1 MEALNVNG
9 SGTVRARGGT
19 SLGGSGGGGGGRVA
33 IKAGAV
39 SSQLAVSAAG
49 GVTSSG
55 YTCGGAAGTFYFL
68 NGTSSSLILDNSGG
82 VSDSGTCTPFPGDL
96 NGVQLSQL
104 SISRTTCVDVR
115 QSAKNNDVR
124 AYRLDL
130 DASSKVTGDSIS
142 IDTSTANVRG
152 QITGTLVIRAL

>member
-1 MEALNVNG
+1 MEAQNVNG
-9 SGTVRARGGT
+9 SGTVRARGGA

-49 GVTSSG
+49 GATSSG
-55 YTCGGAAGTFYFL
+55 YTCGGAAGTVYVF
-68 NGTSSSLILDNSGG
+68 NGTSSSLILDNSDGS
-82 VSDSGTCTPFPGDL
+82 SDSGTCTPFPADL

-104 SISRTTCVDVR
+104 SISRMACMDVR
-115 QSAKNNDVR
+115 ESAKNNDVR

-130 DASSKVTGDSIS
+130 DGSSKVTG
-142 IDTSTANVRG
+142 
-152 QITGTLVIRAL
+152 